1 MKSYSLDKQVEPE
14 TANLSRFSVNLL
26 KNTTL
31 TAGLVVIL
39 VTSAV
44 AKKYDKN
51 SYFELE
57 ADVQA
62 LMASE
67 VANAAPLEIKFIK
80 EKMVL
85 AKKAKAEKKK
95 KLEGQL
101 TEQIRAEMSIAQL
114 RAEVNRLNA
123 ELLNKRDQI
132 SASEV
137 YLLDLKEQLK

>member
-1 MKSYSLDKQVEPE
+1 MKPISLDKQVKAE
-14 TANLSRFSVNLL
+14 TALKPNYFTKSAKSLSSSVLMLL
-26 KNTTL
+26 LLTTL
-31 TAGLVVIL
+31 GHA
-39 VTSAV
+39 A
-44 AKKYDKN
+44 KYDKEA
-51 SYFELE
+51 FFKLE

-62 LMASE
+62 LIASPT
-67 VANAAPLEIKFIK
+67 ADAAPLEVKFIK

-101 TEQIRAEMSIAQL
+101 SEQIRAEMKIAQL
-114 RAEVNRLNA
+114 RADVNALNA

>member
-1 MKSYSLDKQVEPE
+1 M
-14 TANLSRFSVNLL
+14 
-26 KNTTL
+26 
-31 TAGLVVIL
+31 VIL